1 MRAPPTGTGL
11 RRSAMAHAPR
21 VTTRQ
26 GQTIAETG
34 IVARPATKPTAN
46 ATTTLD
52 APDSGLGPHHSAPV
66 VFVPRDGTRLGE
78 VIGVM
83 VVTVLLGKR
92 CSAPVM
98 ALEQDLVIRSRRTR
112 IVMGFS

>member
-1 MRAPPTGTGL
+1 MRALPTGMGL
-11 RRSAMAHAPR
+11 RRSAMAHAPG

-26 GQTIAETG
+26 GQTIAEMG

-46 ATTTLD
+46 ATTILD
-52 APDSGLGPHHSAPV
+52 APHSGLGPHRSAPV
-66 VFVPRDGTRLGE
+66 VLVPRDGTRLGE

-92 CSAPVM
+92 CSAPAT
-98 ALEQDLVIRSRRTR
+98 ALERDLVIRSRRTR